1 MYKCTEISTV
11 ANIDVSVNSQT
22 WFLPSSCQTVQLIV
36 TVKENLIWDRMGSLN
51 NSNWDQNC

>member
-36 TVKENLIWDRMGSLN
+36 TVKENLT
-51 NSNWDQNC
+51 